1 MPNIPIKSLFKIQV
15 QRLKDET
22 TRPNADTTGETK
34 RLLSKPMAAFTQHRQ
49 LQHRWLGLVCG
60 LVLCLTTN
68 LLPATITTSQAFS
81 TANAY
86 DWTPL
91 LRISRDRPILDALAW
106 LSETPYAATVTRL
119 KRNNARVIFKDL
131 RTLDKAVANFDAV
144 SWLSAK
150 GDWVVFIN
158 VTHQNA
164 PPMALAALIAHE
176 SMHDDVENSLAE
188 EVAGWRQE
196 ATVWQYARRVYPAMA
211 ALKASTAV
219 PENTIKSIN
228 HTKSKKSAVDTLES
242 AGGSMLV
249 ARLERIRQALES
261 NTLESL
267 VRGNPGY
274 TGLKETSVGFE
285 HP

>member
-1 MPNIPIKSLFKIQV
+1 MPFVFTPTRYRLGHWLLGAIVAVLFCLGEGVLPVPAQV
-15 QRLKDET
+15 APKAAYST
-22 TRPNADTTGETK
+22 TT
-34 RLLSKPMAAFTQHRQ
+34 L
-49 LQHRWLGLVCG
+49 
-60 LVLCLTTN
+60 
-68 LLPATITTSQAFS
+68 
-81 TANAY
+81 

-91 LRISRDRPILDALAW
+91 LRISRDRPILEALAW
-106 LSETPYAATVTRL
+106 LQETPYASTVTRL
-119 KRNNARVIFKDL
+119 KREHARVIFKDL

-144 SWLSAK
+144 SWLS
-150 GDWVVFIN
+150 GRGEWIIFIN
-158 VTHQNA
+158 VNHQNA

-176 SMHDDVENSLAE
+176 SMHDDVENSLTE

-196 ATVWQYARRVYPAMA
+196 ATVWQYARTVSPTMA
-211 ALKASTAV
+211 ALKAPTAM
-219 PENTIKSIN
+219 PENMKKSKNTIKS
-228 HTKSKKSAVDTLES
+228 KPSASATLES

-285 HP
+285 ER